1 MGYFTNFMN
10 EFCIKIQL
18 FVSCIQVF
26 SFFDKW
32 SRFCF
37 DHLHKNRRF
46 SFYPVY
52 QKKQNK
58 KQNAPPKRDVLF
70 FYASMRLFQ
79 ARAAFSM
86 VAATCSGVGMALMA
100 PFLVVT
106 R

>member
-1 MGYFTNFMN
+1 MN

-37 DHLHKNRRF
+37 DYLHKNRRF

-70 FYASMRLFQ
+70 FTHLCAYFK
-79 ARAAFSM
+79 RAAFSM